1 MEVKD
6 IKPTKKYR
14 VIMSGGGTGGH
25 FYPAVAIADE
35 LKKRYK
41 DDIEILFVGAY
52 GKMEMDKIPSLGWDI
67 IGLHIAGFQ
76 RRLTLKNLSIPL
88 KVIKSY
94 IKSKSIINR
103 FKPNIVVGT
112 GGYVTLP
119 ILSAAARNGVPT
131 MIWEGNSYSG
141 MANKVLGKKAK
152 KVFVSYE
159 GMDRFYEKD
168 KIVISGNP
176 LRGDLVAS
184 EQKRLEG
191 YDYFGLDKNKPTLFI
206 TGGSLGTSILNGALL
221 NYFDQL
227 VADNEINIIWQSGS
241 RHDVKV
247 QENIKG
253 RKPNNFW
260 VQPFVDRMDLA
271 YNVSDLVISR
281 SGASTLSE
289 LALIGRAAIFVPS
302 SNVPDNH
309 QTKNA
314 LSFVEKDAAC
324 IITDDEAKDML
335 VPLAL
340 EILRDKARIK
350 KLEDNIRKFAE
361 PKSVIKIVD
370 EIVCYLK

>member
-6 IKPTKKYR
+6 IKATKKYR

-35 LKKRYK
+35 LKRRYK
-41 DDIEILFVGAY
+41 DDIDILFVGAY

-67 IGLHIAGFQ
+67 IGLHIAGLQ
-76 RRLTLKNLSIPL
+76 RRLTLKNLQIPF
-88 KVIKSY
+88 KVIDSY
-94 IKSKSIINR
+94 IKSTKIVNR
-103 FKPNIVVGT
+103 FKPNIVIGT

-152 KVFVSYE
+152 KIFVSYE
-159 GMDRFYEKD
+159 GMDKFYEKD

-176 LRGDLVAS
+176 LRGELIAS
-184 EQKRLEG
+184 QQKREEG
-191 YDYFGLDKNKPTLFI
+191 YEYFGIDKSKPTLFI
-206 TGGSLGTSILNGALL
+206 TGGSLGTSILNNALL
-221 NYFDQL
+221 NYFDKL
-227 VADNEINIIWQSGS
+227 IADNEINIIWQSGS
-241 RHDVKV
+241 AHDA
-247 QENIKG
+247 NIQSKIEG

-260 VQPFVDRMDLA
+260 VKPFVDRMDLA
-271 YNVSDLVISR
+271 YNVADVVIAR

-289 LALIGRAAIFVPS
+289 LALIGRASILVPS

-314 LSFVEKDAAC
+314 LSFVEKNAAC
-324 IITDDEAKDML
+324 IITDEEAKEKL

-340 EILRDKARIK
+340 KILRDKERIEE
-350 KLEDNIRKFAE
+350 LEQNVKKFAE